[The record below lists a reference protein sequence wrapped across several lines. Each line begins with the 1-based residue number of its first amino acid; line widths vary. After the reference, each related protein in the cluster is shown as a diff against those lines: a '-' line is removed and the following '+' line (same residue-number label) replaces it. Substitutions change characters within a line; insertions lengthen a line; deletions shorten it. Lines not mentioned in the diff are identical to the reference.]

1 MADNITLNSGSG
13 GSDIAT
19 DQASGGEHYQYVKVA
34 FGPDNTQTKV
44 SSSDPLPITTTA
56 LPLPSGAATA
66 AKQDTEIASLASI
79 DTQSSSAASSLSAI
93 EAALAT
99 TSGVGSGS
107 PLWGLQIIGTDG
119 TNARALK
126 TDTSGELQV
135 DVLTLPGVAG
145 TVATGFADTGNPV
158 KIGGRA
164 DTTFVTAV
172 DDGDRVD
179 AIFDVYGVQY
189 TRGDHPN
196 KWSYHENSSNALT
209 DAAVQ
214 GAPVG
219 GFSIYI
225 TDIIFSNGS
234 SSSLSVFIEEVSTTI
249 LGPYYL
255 EAVAGRSIHL
265 RFSTPKKC
273 TAATAITATTSA
285 AVAHSLDIL
294 GFIAP

>member
-1 MADNITLNSGSG
+1 MLDPG
-13 GSDIAT
+13 
-19 DQASGGEHYQYVKVA
+19 VA
-34 FGPDNTQTKV
+34 
-44 SSSDPLPITTTA
+44 A
-56 LPLPSGAATA
+56 
-66 AKQDTEIASLASI
+66 
-79 DTQSSSAASSLSAI
+79 
-93 EAALAT
+93 AT

-107 PLWGLQIIGTDG
+107 PLWGLQVLGTDG
-119 TNARALK
+119 TNARAFK

-135 DVLTLPGVAG
+135 DVLTIPGVVG
-145 TVATGFADTGNPV
+145 TIASGAADTGNPI

-179 AIFDVYGVQY
+179 ALFDVYGSMYVRPDQ
-189 TRGDHPN
+189 PN
-196 KWSYHENSSNALT
+196 KWSYHENSSSALT
-209 DAAVQ
+209 DASVQ

-219 GFSIYI
+219 GFSIYV
-225 TDIIFSNGS
+225 TDIILSNGS
-234 SSSLSVFIEEVSTTI
+234 TSALNVFIEEATTTI

-255 EAVAGRSIHL
+255 EAVPGRSIHI
-265 RFSTPKKC
+265 RFNTPKKC